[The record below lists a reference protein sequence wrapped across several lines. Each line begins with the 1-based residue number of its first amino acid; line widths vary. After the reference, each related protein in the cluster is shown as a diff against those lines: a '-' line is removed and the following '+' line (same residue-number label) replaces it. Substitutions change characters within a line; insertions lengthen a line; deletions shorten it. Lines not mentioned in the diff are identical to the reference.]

1 MKCLTITSYLRL
13 VRSISP
19 SSKVRCE
26 FKSHRSLQG
35 VDDYLK
41 CTSIKAGCK
50 YGLKDATAGLK
61 GAGFVMEVDLSA
73 RLKEH
78 IWGTFKHKLYF

>member
-1 MKCLTITSYLRL
+1 MSYNYNFTSYLRL

-19 SSKVRCE
+19 SSKVRCA

-50 YGLKDATAGLK
+50 YRLRDATGLK
-61 GAGFVMEVDLSA
+61 GAGRVMEVDLSA
-73 RLKEH
+73 HSKKH
-78 IWGTFKHKLYF
+78 IT